1 MLKEQRSTSYIIGAL
16 VVMVYIFYRS
26 MFIQTTYVLPAVLHD
41 LLEPQPFLPFLSAFT
56 FQYGEQL
63 ISVQSLGYFGF
74 LAFFGN
80 KVWLFLTYAVL
91 TYLWFIGLSGKM
103 RDKVLPAVL
112 TWLLVVS
119 YSAADEF
126 HQLFLSPQ
134 FSLKE
139 DVFLTSISI
148 SMTVILSWILLSGR
162 KVRK

>member
-1 MLKEQRSTSYIIGAL
+1 MQKERRSTSYIMGAL
-16 VVMVYIFYRS
+16 VVMAYIFYRS
-26 MFIQTTYVLPAVLHD
+26 RFIQTAYVLPAALQD
-41 LLEPQPFLPFLSAFT
+41 LFESQPLLPFFSAFT

-80 KVWLFLTYAVL
+80 KIWLFLTYAVL

-103 RDKVLPAVL
+103 RDKVIPAVL

-139 DVFLTSISI
+139 DVLLTSISI
-148 SMTVILSWILLSGR
+148 TMTVILSWIILNGR